1 MDVLT
6 DDHEREEAVRHW
18 WHENWKPI
26 ALGIAI
32 ALAGLIGFR
41 QYQSY
46 TLHKAQDQAYEMY
59 TLQYRLSKEDA
70 KAREDSE
77 AFLKAHDDIYGSLLA
92 LDLVTLDI
100 AKKDYEA
107 AATHARF
114 AVKNGGDLV
123 SPSASLTL
131 ARVLTEQKQYD
142 EALGILKGITQDAYA
157 AQREELRGDVLLQ
170 KGDRDGARTAY
181 LESVKLLN
189 AAKQQV
195 SGVLQMKLD
204 SVAAAGDKPAFEL
217 VKATDKEQA
226 LKEAKAD

>member
-1 MDVLT
+1 M
-6 DDHEREEAVRHW
+6 
-18 WHENWKPI
+18 
-26 ALGIAI
+26 
-32 ALAGLIGFR
+32 
-41 QYQSY
+41 
-46 TLHKAQDQAYEMY
+46 
-59 TLQYRLSKEDA
+59 
-70 KAREDSE
+70 
-77 AFLKAHDDIYGSLLA
+77 
-92 LDLVTLDI
+92 
-100 AKKDYEA
+100 
-107 AATHARF
+107 
-114 AVKNGGDLV
+114 KNGGDLV

-204 SVAAAGDKPAFEL
+204 SAAAAGDKPAFEL